1 MSIKPLI
8 DYIRFRADVT
18 GAKIPM
24 SRARDLIAN
33 LLFDR
38 SYSAAIAAERAGRL
52 PNPEL
57 VPSRTSRL
65 RTRYGASVDV
75 IADIAT
81 AIVLGGRPTSALGRR
96 ELAAVIVK
104 HSASPDFWKDLK
116 RRFGHTSLETTLRY
130 FYSTSTHLGK
140 SNSK

>member
-8 DYIRFRADVT
+8 DYIRFRAEVT
-18 GAKIPM
+18 SAKIPM

-65 RTRYGASVDV
+65 RFSCGASVDV
-75 IADIAT
+75 IADIA
-81 AIVLGGRPTSALGRR
+81 AAVVPGGTPTSALGKR
-96 ELAAVIVK
+96 ELCALIVQ
-104 HSASPDFWKDLK
+104 HTASPDFLRDL
-116 RRFGHTSLETTLRY
+116 RRLRHTSLATTSLY
-130 FYSTSTHLGK
+130 FPSTTTHLGK
-140 SNSK
+140 NNSK